1 MRSEA
6 EKYVGVKKEYD
17 ALVRKRKKNPRP
29 EMFVSLAGGFSILK
43 ITQDLSHHDRDFHG
57 LAGGGDG
64 EDADD
69 SDTLKCKRL

>member
-29 EMFVSLAGGFSILK
+29 EMFVSLAGGLSIQNYP
-43 ITQDLSHHDRDFHG
+43 ITTVTSTVSPGAAMGRMRMILIH
-57 LAGGGDG
+57 
-64 EDADD
+64 
-69 SDTLKCKRL
+69 